1 MSEPPASTDLP
12 IHFDASGL
20 VPVIVQDHVT
30 GEVRMFAF
38 ATQEAVRHTLET
50 GRATFFSRS
59 RGELWEKGLT
69 SGNRIHVN
77 RVLVDCDAD
86 CLVYSSEPHGN
97 SCHTGAPGC
106 FFWVLESND
115 GAVRGAPTDPS
126 QTALAALE
134 AALEARK
141 QSTAGASYTKSLYE
155 GGADAI
161 GAKIREEADELAQAV
176 ATENDEQVVHEAADA
191 LYHMMVGL
199 RWRGIAFRRVLAE
212 LARRFGRSGHDEK
225 ASR

>member
-1 MSEPPASTDLP
+1 MSLPPASTDLP
-12 IHFDASGL
+12 IHFDSSGL
-20 VPVIVQDHVT
+20 VPVIVQDRVT

-59 RGELWEKGLT
+59 RGELWEKGRT
-69 SGNRIHVN
+69 SGNRIDVH

-86 CLVYSSEPHGN
+86 CLIYSSEPQGN
-97 SCHTGAPGC
+97 SCHTGAPTC
-106 FFWVLESND
+106 FFRVLEID
-115 GAVRGAPTDPS
+115 GRVLATPADPS

-134 AALEARK
+134 TALEARK
-141 QSTAGASYTKSLYE
+141 LSTAGASYTKSLYE
-155 GGADAI
+155 GGAAAI
-161 GAKIREEADELAQAV
+161 GAKIREEADELAEAV
-176 ATENDEQVVHEAADA
+176 ATEADEQVVHEAADA
-191 LYHMMVGL
+191 LYHMVVGL

-212 LARRFGRSGHDEK
+212 LTRRFGRSGHDEK